1 MHAAILREAAMS
13 TELTPQTRIPVGLKE
28 LQVTELQSRKV
39 KEILDRIF
47 SEYGIPID
55 RNDPL
60 AAFIPIIEEVMNIV
74 QERADESLDNFRDE
88 VQDHVGQL
96 ISQATSVINM
106 AYQRQEAAGATAVDA
121 GIATGK
127 SIVATT
133 SKRMEAQLADAVA
146 RIKQSVEEAAKPLAQ
161 QQVYATRIE
170 SAANRIV
177 IVGTILTVVIAA
189 ATAVNLLAHFR

>member
-1 MHAAILREAAMS
+1 MS
-13 TELTPQTRIPVGLKE
+13 TAPTPPTRIPVGLKE
-28 LQVTELQSRKV
+28 LQVTEPQSRKV
-39 KEILDRIF
+39 KEILDKIF
-47 SEYGIPID
+47 IEYGIPID

-60 AAFIPIIEEVMNIV
+60 AALIPIIEEVMNIV

-96 ISQATSVINM
+96 ISQATSVITM
-106 AYQRQEAAGATAVDA
+106 EYQRQAAAGATAVDA

-133 SKRMEAQLADAVA
+133 SKRMEAQLTDAGA
-146 RIKQSVEEAAKPLAQ
+146 QIKKTVEEAAKPLEQ
-161 QQVYATRIE
+161 QHVYAARIE
-170 SAANRIV
+170 SAANRII

-189 ATAVNLLAHFR
+189 ATAVNLLAHVR